1 MIRSAAL
8 ALLMATGLM
17 ACSTP
22 TQTARPLPA
31 YIGMDRAELEDELG
45 NTARETV
52 DADGRTILTY
62 IVDLGEPAEQRAALS
77 RAPAYC
83 TQATPSTGDH
93 DRRHYD
99 RCARPEPDPVR
110 PNPSAFIC
118 PVSFT
123 LENDEVIQA
132 EVDGRDCRRN
142 SDRNSVRD
150 LFERRHRTPHV
161 DAGPG

>member
-17 ACSTP
+17 ACSTT

-31 YIGMDRAELEDELG
+31 YIGMSRAQLLEELG
-45 NTARETV
+45 NTARQSTDSE
-52 DADGRTILTY
+52 GRAVLTY

-77 RAPAYC
+77 QAPSYC
-83 TQATPSTGDH
+83 TQASPSTGEH

-99 RCARPEPDPVR
+99 RCARPEPNPVR

-123 LENDEVIQA
+123 LDNDEVIEA
-132 EVDGRDCRRN
+132 GVDGRDCRRN
-142 SDRNSVRD
+142 SDRNSVRE
-150 LFERRHRTPHV
+150 LFERRHRNPHA